1 MEIVWGRTAPNV
13 FLAVMDVVAT
23 LLFIR
28 VGVRACVCLFVLQF
42 LFSVYRLE
50 LNTEGLLGF
59 HRPSI

>member
-28 VGVRACVCLFVLQF
+28 VGVRACVRVCLYSS
-42 LFSVYRLE
+42 FSSV
-50 LNTEGLLGF
+50 
-59 HRPSI
+59 SIDWN